1 MSPTRYLRPRA
12 TAPLDDATLAAA
24 VAAVIGPPGLVRY
37 PPRSPALFPPPHP
50 RGLTVHRAGLSVVL
64 GSFTVAGL
72 LFALW
77 PHALPPAVGMAALPA
92 PTVPASAT
100 DRPGATATAPA
111 TWVAPTVTS
120 PLPTATVVRPPA
132 APVRTMLPTLP
143 LPTTTV
149 RWVPPTAIPP
159 RIPPPATATTR
170 PVVRLPA
177 PVLTVGPV
185 IIPPVTPGSGP
196 AGGDWSD
203 NLYTRSATI
212 HADPTP

>member
-12 TAPLDDATLAAA
+12 TASLDDATLAAA

-50 RGLTVHRAGLSVVL
+50 RGHTVHRAVLSVVL

-72 LFALW
+72 LVALW
-77 PHALPPAVGMAALPA
+77 PGGSPFSVGMPALPA
-92 PTVPASAT
+92 TRILAPATA
-100 DRPGATATAPA
+100 RPSATATAPA
-111 TWVAPTVTS
+111 TLVAPTVTL
-120 PLPTATVVRPPA
+120 PLSTATVALPLA
-132 APVRTMLPTLP
+132 EPVRTVLPTLP
-143 LPTTTV
+143 PPTATQ
-149 RWVPPTAIPP
+149 RPPTAIPA
-159 RIPPPATATTR
+159 RIPPLPTATTR

-177 PVLTVGPV
+177 AVPTVAPV
-185 IIPPVTPGSGP
+185 IVPPVTPGSGP